1 MIFNHVC
8 FYFLLIIDLY
18 FSIPAII
25 AHIFNPTAKLA
36 IPIGIPTTEVKS
48 KTEAHLV
55 IAKVKI
61 SKYSI

>member
-1 MIFNHVC
+1 MLFNHVC
-8 FYFLLIIDLY
+8 FSFLLIIDLY

-36 IPIGIPTTEVKS
+36 MSIGIPTTEVKS
-48 KTEAHLV
+48 KIETHLV
-55 IAKVKI
+55 TPKVKI